1 MYVSSLETMT
11 ANYSFY
17 MDNST
22 YLNVEFDNG
31 LQRFVERDSSESTN
45 SSKLNLRGIW
55 SPWARNPA

>member
-1 MYVSSLETMT
+1 MYVSSLETRT

-31 LQRFVERDSSESTN
+31 LQRFAKRDSSERKN
-45 SSKLNLRGIW
+45 PSKSKLRGI
-55 SPWARNPA
+55 